1 MSERRQRMKEDYK
14 DKHQY
19 DDIINLQHHVSCN
32 RVHMSIID
40 RAAQFS
46 PFAALTGFEGAIKET
61 ARLTDRRIEL
71 DEAAKTILDEK
82 LRIVQEQLSRQQEI
96 ELVFF
101 RPDEMKAGGA
111 YISRR
116 GTVKKIEGY
125 ERVVL
130 MQDGTRIPI
139 EEIIDITGEMFQ
151 AEEGFFALE

>member
-1 MSERRQRMKEDYK
+1 MKEDNK

-19 DDIINLQHHVSCN
+19 DDIINLQHYVSSN
-32 RVHMSIID
+32 REHMSVLD

-46 PFAALTGFEGAIKET
+46 PFAAVVGYDGAIKET
-61 ARLTDRRIEL
+61 ARLTDHRIEL
-71 DEAAKTILDEK
+71 DEAEKTILDEK

-101 RPDEMKAGGA
+101 RPDEMKSGGA
-111 YISRR
+111 YILVR

-125 ERVVL
+125 ERAVV

-139 EEIIDITGEMFQ
+139 DEIVNITGEMFQ
-151 AEEGFFALE
+151 AVDD

>member
-1 MSERRQRMKEDYK
+1 MKEDNK
-14 DKHQY
+14 DKYQY
-19 DDIINLQHHVSCN
+19 DDIINLQHHVSSKHE
-32 RVHMSIID
+32 HMSVLD

-46 PFAALTGFEGAIKET
+46 PFAALTGFDGAIKET

-101 RPDEMKAGGA
+101 QPDEMKAGGV
-111 YISRR
+111 YISMM

-125 ERVVL
+125 ERTVV

-139 EEIIDITGEMFQ
+139 EEIVDITGEMFQ
-151 AEEGFFALE
+151 AVDDFFT

>member
-1 MSERRQRMKEDYK
+1 MKEDNK

-19 DDIINLQHHVSCN
+19 DDIINLQHYVSN
-32 RVHMSIID
+32 HREHMSILD

-46 PFAALTGFEGAIKET
+46 PFAALTGFDGAIKET
-61 ARLTDRRIEL
+61 ARLTDQRIEL
-71 DEAAKTILDEK
+71 DEAAKIILDEK

-111 YISRR
+111 YISVR
-116 GTVKKIEGY
+116 GTVKKIDGY
-125 ERVVL
+125 ERAVV

-139 EEIIDITGEMFQ
+139 EKIVDITGDMFQ
-151 AEEGFFALE
+151 AVDDFFALE